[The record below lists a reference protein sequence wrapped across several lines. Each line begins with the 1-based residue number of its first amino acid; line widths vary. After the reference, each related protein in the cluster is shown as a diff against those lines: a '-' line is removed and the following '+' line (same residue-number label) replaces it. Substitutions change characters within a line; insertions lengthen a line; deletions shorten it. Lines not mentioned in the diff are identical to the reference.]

1 MVAHVTS
8 KRMIL
13 LAAGGLVALVLSAG
27 CSSSDSADEHTGH
40 AMTASASAT
49 ASAPGAQSRNDADV
63 AFAQHMI
70 PHHQQAVE
78 MSDILLGKQGVD
90 PRVSELATQIKSEQG
105 PEIDQM
111 QQWLTEWG
119 TPAMPDHGDMP
130 GMPAMQ
136 GMVSEQDLTTLRN
149 TTGADAARLYLTQMI
164 AHHEGAIAMAQTEI
178 KDGQYPAA
186 VELARTIVSAQT
198 SEIDTMKKI
207 QASL

>member
-1 MVAHVTS
+1 
-8 KRMIL
+8 MIL

-27 CSSSDSADEHTGH
+27 CSSSDSADEHAGH

-49 ASAPGAQSRNDADV
+49 APAPGAQSHNDADV
-63 AFAQHMI
+63 TFAQHMI

-78 MSDILLGKQGVD
+78 MSDIVLGKQGID
-90 PRVSELATQIKSEQG
+90 QRVTELANQIKSEQG

-119 TPAMPDHGDMP
+119 TPAMQDHGDMP
-130 GMPAMQ
+130 AMPAMQ
-136 GMVSEQDLTTLRN
+136 GMVSEQDLTTLR
-149 TTGADAARLYLTQMI
+149 TATGADAARLYLTQMI
-164 AHHEGAIAMAQTEI
+164 AHHEGAIAMAQNEI

-198 SEIDTMKKI
+198 REIDTMKII